1 MKNKIISLSPKHLL
15 ENVCQNKNMKF
26 LSVLYTFIGE
36 ARLCSS
42 NEQLILVQKQF
53 ISILSEIDSIRTVLY
68 NDVLYIDTIK
78 KRFFGILFFKKRI
91 RISCRK
97 NKFDKLF
104 LVVDHRQKKEYYY
117 CYQPLSS
124 GITITSFG

>member
-26 LSVLYTFIGE
+26 LSVLYAFIGDV
-36 ARLCSS
+36 RQCSS

-53 ISILSEIDSIRTVLY
+53 ISTLSKIDSIRTVVY

-78 KRFFGILFFKKRI
+78 KRVLGIPFFKKRI
-91 RISCRK
+91 RLSCRK
-97 NKFDKLF
+97 NKFGKLF

-117 CYQPLSS
+117 CL
-124 GITITSFG
+124 IWVMFF